1 MKKFIAF
8 AFMALMAFAGTNAY
22 AQQETK
28 ENKSEQKA
36 LRDAERARQKAE
48 ADMLDSLMHQT
59 ALTALNSRQFVLEAD
74 KVIFKRGETAYVN
87 SNTNFISMDQD
98 RGSVQVAFNTAFAGP
113 NGIGGITVDGNVSN
127 VKMRTTKKGDVNFSF
142 SVQGIG
148 ISAQLFLTL
157 NRGNNEATVTI
168 TPNFNS
174 NTLTLHGKI
183 VPLEES
189 SVYKGRS
196 L

>member
-48 ADMLDSLMHQT
+48 AAYLDSLMHQS
-59 ALTALNSRQFVLEAD
+59 AVAAIEGRQFVLEAD
-74 KVIFKRGETAYVN
+74 KVVFKRGETAYVN
-87 SNTNFISMDQD
+87 ANTNFVLMNDD
-98 RGSVQVAFNTAFAGP
+98 RGTVQVAFNTAFGGP
-113 NGIGGITVDGNVSN
+113 NGIGGVTVDGNVSN
-127 VKMRTTKKGDVNFSF
+127 VKMKTTKRGDVNASF
-142 SVQGIG
+142 AVQGIG
-148 ISAQLFLTL
+148 ISAQVFVTL
-157 NRGNNEATVTI
+157 NRGSNEATVTI

-174 NTLTLHGKI
+174 NTLTLHGKV
-183 VPLEES
+183 VPLEQS
-189 SVYKGRS
+189 SIFKGRA

>member
-1 MKKFIAF
+1 
-8 AFMALMAFAGTNAY
+8 
-22 AQQETK
+22 
-28 ENKSEQKA
+28 
-36 LRDAERARQKAE
+36 
-48 ADMLDSLMHQT
+48 
-59 ALTALNSRQFVLEAD
+59 
-74 KVIFKRGETAYVN
+74 
-87 SNTNFISMDQD
+87 MDQD

-157 NRGNNEATVTI
+157 NRGNNEATITI

>member
-1 MKKFIAF
+1 MPSSPMSLFLRVQIYKFI
-8 AFMALMAFAGTNAY
+8 
-22 AQQETK
+22 
-28 ENKSEQKA
+28 
-36 LRDAERARQKAE
+36 
-48 ADMLDSLMHQT
+48 
-59 ALTALNSRQFVLEAD
+59 
-74 KVIFKRGETAYVN
+74 GE
-87 SNTNFISMDQD
+87 I
-98 RGSVQVAFNTAFAGP
+98 R
-113 NGIGGITVDGNVSN
+113 
-127 VKMRTTKKGDVNFSF
+127 F

-157 NRGNNEATVTI
+157 NRGNNEATITI